1 MSEKW
6 VIACATADVDE
17 EDVIRFDHEELS
29 LCIYNTPDGFFAT
42 DGMCTHAEQH
52 LEDGIVT
59 GCVIECPLH
68 QGKFDVTNGKALEG
82 PVYDDLKTYPV
93 KVENYNVYVNVND
106 E

>member
-1 MSEKW
+1 MSENW